1 VRTNGEEKRKEKKN
15 LNETPKQES
24 NTGNRKD

>member
-24 NTGNRKD
+24 TGNRKD